1 LVNEL
6 SVFLDNQKQ
15 EDKDMKKIL
24 ICFAAGCL
32 GALANSLAVWAFGE
46 YGITRQFGV
55 AIAPALK
62 PAWLYPRIVWGGLWG
77 LVFVLPFMNTRLIT
91 KGAIISIF
99 PTLVQLLVVFPLKA
113 GKGYFGMDLGM
124 YTPVFVV
131 FFNLIW
137 GVVAA
142 LAIKQAK

>member
-1 LVNEL
+1 
-6 SVFLDNQKQ
+6 
-15 EDKDMKKIL
+15 MKKIL

-32 GALANSLAVWAFGE
+32 GGLANSLAVWAFGE
-46 YGITRQFGV
+46 YGIAKQFGV

-62 PAWLYPRIVWGGLWG
+62 LSWLYPRIVWGGIWG
-77 LVFVLPFMNTRLIT
+77 FVFVLPFMETRLIT

-124 YTPVFVV
+124 YTPVIVV

-142 LAIKQAK
+142 IAIKQAK

>member
-1 LVNEL
+1 
-6 SVFLDNQKQ
+6 
-15 EDKDMKKIL
+15 MKKLL

-46 YGITRQFGV
+46 YGITKHFGV

-62 PAWLYPRIVWGGLWG
+62 LAWLYPRIVWGGLWG
-77 LVFVLPFMNTRLIT
+77 LIFVLPFMNNKLIT

-99 PTLVQLLVVFPLKA
+99 PTLVQFFVVFPIQA

-124 YTPVFVV
+124 YTPAFVV

-137 GVVAA
+137 GVVT
-142 LAIKQAK
+142 AITIRSAK

>member
-1 LVNEL
+1 
-6 SVFLDNQKQ
+6 
-15 EDKDMKKIL
+15 MKKLL

-46 YGITRQFGV
+46 YGITKQFGV
-55 AIAPALK
+55 TIAPALEVS
-62 PAWLYPRIVWGGLWG
+62 WLYPRIVWGGLFG
-77 LVFVLPFMNTRLIT
+77 LVFVLPFMNTKLIT

-113 GKGYFGMDLGM
+113 GKGYFGMELGM
-124 YTPVFVV
+124 FTPAFVV

-137 GVVAA
+137 GIVT
-142 LAIKQAK
+142 AIIIRSAK

>member
-1 LVNEL
+1 
-6 SVFLDNQKQ
+6 
-15 EDKDMKKIL
+15 MKKLL

-32 GALANSLAVWAFGE
+32 GGLVNSLAVWAFGE
-46 YGITRQFGV
+46 YGITKHFGV

-62 PAWLYPRIVWGGLWG
+62 LAWLYPRIVWGGLWG
-77 LVFVLPFMNTRLIT
+77 LIFVLPFMNNKLIT

-99 PTLVQLLVVFPLKA
+99 PTLVQFFVVFPIQA

-124 YTPVFVV
+124 YTPAFVV

-137 GVVAA
+137 GVVT
-142 LAIKQAK
+142 AITIRSAK